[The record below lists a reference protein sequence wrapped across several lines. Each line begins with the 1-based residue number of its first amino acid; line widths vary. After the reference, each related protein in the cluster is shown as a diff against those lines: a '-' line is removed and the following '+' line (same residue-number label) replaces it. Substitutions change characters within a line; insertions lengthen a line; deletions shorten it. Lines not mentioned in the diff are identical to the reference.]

1 MEKNKMRQLM
11 IEKLNKLAVDESRQE
26 QIESIYRR
34 FFQSDLWLSATSIAV
49 TIATDFEF
57 PTAPLIQ
64 QALFEGKKVAVPKS
78 LPKRQLVFYWIN
90 ESTTYKLSKFGV
102 EEPVSQDKA
111 QPEELD
117 LVIVPGLIFKEN
129 GYRIGFGGGFYDR
142 FLGDYS
148 GKTASFVFIEQL
160 MENWEEALFDLPVQ
174 QLFIGETE
182 EQ

>member
-1 MEKNKMRQLM
+1 MEKSKIRQLM
-11 IEKLNKLAVDESRQE
+11 IEKLNKIAVDERRQE
-26 QIESIYRR
+26 QVESIYRQ

-64 QALFEGKKVAVPKS
+64 QAFLEGKKIAVPKS
-78 LPKRQLVFYWIN
+78 LPKRQLVFYWIDK
-90 ESTTYKLSKFGV
+90 TTSFELSNFGV
-102 EEPVSQDKA
+102 EEPVSGNKA

-142 FLGDYS
+142 FLADYS
-148 GKTASFVFIEQL
+148 GKTASFVFVEQL
-160 MENWEEALFDLPVQ
+160 MESWEREPFDLPVQ
-174 QLFIGETE
+174 RLFIGEME
-182 EQ
+182 E

>member
-64 QALFEGKKVAVPKS
+64 QALFEGKKLLS
-78 LPKRQLVFYWIN
+78 LNHCQN
-90 ESTTYKLSKFGV
+90 
-102 EEPVSQDKA
+102 VS
-111 QPEELD
+111 
-117 LVIVPGLIFKEN
+117 
-129 GYRIGFGGGFYDR
+129 
-142 FLGDYS
+142 
-148 GKTASFVFIEQL
+148 
-160 MENWEEALFDLPVQ
+160 
-174 QLFIGETE
+174 
-182 EQ
+182 